1 LCDTLV
7 ALGNSTEDGSVII
20 AKNSDREP
28 NECQVL
34 RYFPRTKHPG
44 GSTVKCTHI
53 EIPQVTETY
62 EVVLSAPYWMWGA
75 EMGANEHGVAIG
87 NESAWSKEP
96 YAKTGLLGMDL
107 IRLGLERGDT
117 ARNALNVVTS
127 LLKEFGQGGNT
138 KAVDPEHYHN
148 TFIIADTRE
157 AWVLE
162 TADRYWVAE
171 KVRDV
176 RSISNGYTIESQW
189 DLASPRLV
197 EHAIENSW
205 CKSKK
210 DFSFANCYSDSAL
223 RTFIACVERSKKTST
238 ALQEAKGS
246 INVETMMKILRA
258 HAEKADSWSPPK
270 AKMIDTCWH
279 STTTVVSSTAGSYVG
294 HLTEKVATHWLTG
307 TSYPCISVF
316 FPVYLKGAG
325 SPELY
330 SKGGNTYDGKSPW
343 WRHEKLARIIQ
354 LNYINRA
361 PPIQR
366 EIDQLQRNFIRE
378 AEGVRQQ
385 SLTLPEK
392 EASKLLR
399 KLSDKCSSQVYETTS
414 RWIEDAKQ
422 TGIEE
427 EQPISYKNYWKR
439 MNTNANLQI

>member
-1 LCDTLV
+1 MCDTLV

-34 RYFPRTKHPG
+34 RCFPRTRYPAR
-44 GSTVKCTHI
+44 STVRCTYI

-107 IRLGLERGDT
+107 IRLALERADT
-117 ARNALNVVTS
+117 ARNALNVITS

-138 KAVDPEHYHN
+138 KAVEPEHYHN
-148 TFIIADTRE
+148 TFMIADPRE

-162 TADRYWVAE
+162 TADHFWVAE

-189 DLASPRLV
+189 DLASPGLV
-197 EHAIENSW
+197 DHAIEHGW

-210 DFSFANCYSDSAL
+210 DFSFANCYSDQAM
-223 RTFIACVERSKKTST
+223 RDFIACVERAKKTST
-238 ALQEAKGS
+238 ALKEAKGS
-246 INVETMMKILRA
+246 VNVETMMKILRD
-258 HAEKADSWSPPK
+258 HGEKAESWSPPK
-270 AKMIDTCWH
+270 AKNVNTCWH

-330 SKGGNTYDGKSPW
+330 SKGGNTYDDGSPW

-361 PPIQR
+361 PPIKR
-366 EIDQLQRNFIRE
+366 EISKLQRNFIGE
-378 AEGVRQQ
+378 ANRARQQ
-385 SLTLPEK
+385 ALELPELD
-392 EASKLLR
+392 AAKLLR
-399 KLSDKCSSQVYETTS
+399 RLSDRCSQQVYETTTV
-414 RWIEDAKQ
+414 WTNDAKK
-422 TGIEE
+422 TGSDEVL
-427 EQPISYKNYWKR
+427 PISYKNYWNR
-439 MNTNANLQI
+439 MNAKANLQI